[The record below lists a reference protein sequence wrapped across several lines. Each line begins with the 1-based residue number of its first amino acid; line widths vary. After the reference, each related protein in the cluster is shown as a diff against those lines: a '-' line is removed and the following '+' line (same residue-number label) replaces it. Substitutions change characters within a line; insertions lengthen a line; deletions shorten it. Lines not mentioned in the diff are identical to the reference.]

1 MIELDFHSVPAVA
14 KRRAA
19 DAVLARANELE
30 AQLASAQS
38 ELSKLRE
45 EAVSAQQAFDAI
57 QRAREQSEAQLASA
71 HLEVANL
78 REEALLARQAFDKV
92 REALE
97 ESESQRTSAQ
107 TRFDCHAREQDEL
120 LRQTQQDLDALAARH
135 RDETAA
141 LMSALQSAETKLEA
155 ALAEEAALRAAQS
168 TLKQQAAAE
177 IEAAASAQSIE
188 IERLRSSLA
197 DAEEDISARA
207 ADAAALSERLCEQA
221 VDRSTAARLE
231 EEVAVC
237 RKVSERSIF
246 VIGFARSNTT
256 ITVEMLNCAN
266 NALILSE
273 ANFFLGEHGE
283 NFRRW
288 YNDQH
293 VSYQNQVTKSSYA
306 PDFSLGQAQSW
317 WEWLND
323 AGKLYDVVGEKVA
336 LTHHHL
342 NAVPP
347 QQIQSFFE
355 SRFLS
360 ARYIFM
366 MRNPVDVLLSTAKLI
381 GAETDEQMALQCI
394 AWLNYMQLWCDS
406 IRVFPRTMTL
416 VAERFGPETVRQ
428 IESFTGLE
436 LGDAH
441 VLINPANKR
450 RHRLTSKFPT
460 LELFRSDL
468 DAIYADALLAVDESS
483 ALWQAEQKRTPEAND
498 TKGTAVGM
506 VAIASR
512 PLGRVWLKV
521 QQVRDAIVARM
532 KEDYVEA

>member
-38 ELSKLRE
+38 ELAKLRE
-45 EAVSAQQAFDAI
+45 EAFLAQ
-57 QRAREQSEAQLASA
+57 
-71 HLEVANL
+71 
-78 REEALLARQAFDKV
+78 QAFDKV

-107 TRFDCHAREQDEL
+107 TRFDCHGREQDEL
-120 LRQTQQDLDALAARH
+120 LRQTQRELDALAARH

-141 LMSALQSAETKLEA
+141 LMSALQSAEAKLDA

-168 TLKQQAAAE
+168 
-177 IEAAASAQSIE
+177 IE
-188 IERLRSSLA
+188 IEGLRSSLA
-197 DAEEDISARA
+197 EAEEDISARLTEV
-207 ADAAALSERLCEQA
+207 AALSERVRDQA
-221 VDRSTAARLE
+221 VDRRTAGRLE

-237 RKVSERSIF
+237 RRVAERSIF

-283 NFRRW
+283 DFRRW

-306 PDFSLGQAQSW
+306 PDVSLGQAQSW
-317 WEWLND
+317 WEWLDD

-347 QQIQSFFE
+347 QQMQSFFE
-355 SRFLS
+355 SRFLI

-366 MRNPVDVLLSTAKLI
+366 MRNPVDTLLSTAKLI
-381 GAETDEQMALQCI
+381 GVETDEQMALQCV

-468 DAIYADALLAVDESS
+468 DAIYADAVLAVDESS

-498 TKGTAVGM
+498 TKGTSIGM

-521 QQVRDAIVARM
+521 QQVRDAITARM
-532 KEDYVEA
+532 KEDSVEA